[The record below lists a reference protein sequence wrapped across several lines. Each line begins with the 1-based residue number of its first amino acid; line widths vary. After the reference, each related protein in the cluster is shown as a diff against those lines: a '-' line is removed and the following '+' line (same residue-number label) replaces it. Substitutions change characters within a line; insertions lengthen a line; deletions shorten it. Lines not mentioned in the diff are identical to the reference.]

1 MNKLLLNF
9 SNHCYITA
17 YDFVAGSKHNI
28 GSSYLL
34 SRERALELFPM
45 LRKEKLCGA
54 IVYYDGSHND
64 ARMNISIVLTAARMG
79 ATIANHLRVV
89 LNPNSSNNPYS
100 LKLLNDRIP
109 NLLNK
114 NIYSWD

>member
-1 MNKLLLNF
+1 MVAGPILLGGNQRCVSIGKFNADSTLTL
-9 SNHCYITA
+9 SSIAA

-45 LRKEKLCGA
+45 IRKDKLCGA

-64 ARMNISIVLTAARMG
+64 ARMNISIAITAARLG
-79 ATIANHLRVV
+79 ATIANHVRVV
-89 LNPNSSNNPYS
+89 SRNFF
-100 LKLLNDRIP
+100 
-109 NLLNK
+109 
-114 NIYSWD
+114 